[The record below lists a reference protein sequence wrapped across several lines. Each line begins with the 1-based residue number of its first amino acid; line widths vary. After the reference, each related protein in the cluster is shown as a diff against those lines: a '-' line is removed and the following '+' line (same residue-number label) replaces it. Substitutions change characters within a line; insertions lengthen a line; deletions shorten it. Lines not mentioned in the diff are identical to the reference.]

1 MRVLGMA
8 MALILI
14 SAAGVCA
21 HGLEE
26 FGVEAKRQF
35 LWEQK
40 AMETSCSRD
49 ARMVN
54 GKLHRQMFGWDNE
67 RNEYFILDA
76 FARPGDDKWTLRR
89 YYFNAHALKRMKL
102 VRYMPSRMA
111 REAGLKPW
119 SGLIMNFRDKAVRVE
134 ELSIRA
140 EGREDRT
147 TPAESF
153 SRTGL
158 VRMDM
163 CSPEAGEHLL
173 RAFKAVSDWTE
184 FEDMAVTF
192 KAEGEN

>member
-1 MRVLGMA
+1 MRLIGIA
-8 MALILI
+8 LALILT

-49 ARMVN
+49 SRLVN
-54 GKLHRQMFGWDNE
+54 GKLHRQMFGWDAE
-67 RNEYFILDA
+67 RDEYYILDA
-76 FARPGDDKWTLRR
+76 FARPGDENWTLRR
-89 YYFNAHALKRMKL
+89 YYFDGHALRRMKL
-102 VRYMPSRMA
+102 VRYLPSRMA
-111 REAGLKPW
+111 KEAGQRKW
-119 SGLIMNFRDKAVRVE
+119 SGLIMNFEDKAVRVE

-147 TPAESF
+147 TPAETTR
-153 SRTGL
+153 RTSL
-158 VRMDM
+158 VRLDT

-192 KAEGEN
+192 KAEGEH